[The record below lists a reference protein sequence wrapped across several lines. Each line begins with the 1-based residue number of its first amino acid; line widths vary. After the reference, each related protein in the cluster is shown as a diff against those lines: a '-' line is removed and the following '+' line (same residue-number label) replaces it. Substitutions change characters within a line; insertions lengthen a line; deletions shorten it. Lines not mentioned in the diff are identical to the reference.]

1 MGACGV
7 VVVAE
12 FIEECLQVS
21 YGFSGWSGVDP
32 FFEGLVESLDFSLG
46 LGMAWSA
53 VFLLDFVGVE
63 DFFKGVSSAFAS
75 C

>member
-12 FIEECLQVS
+12 FVKEFLQFS
-21 YGFSGWSGVDP
+21 NGFSGWSGVDP
-32 FFEGLVESLDFSLG
+32 FFECLVEALDFSLS

-53 VFLLDFVGVE
+53 VFLLDFVGGE
-63 DFFKGVSSAFAS
+63 DFFKGVSPTFAS